1 MAAALSAQEPD
12 GGWSLKERGRLKL
25 PDQFREKREEEPCG
39 KPCAVAGRDRAL
51 LRALGAISVFSL
63 LTQAPLTAALSPPGP
78 DNDNGNGNA
87 EAGASP
93 PRTRHAPDLLLA
105 VVVVKAAFADVSPHF
120 PLTSLPPPP
129 SPRDTSSPRCV
140 SDISP
145 RWRIRDDSLSNCRSS
160 NSAADVADDDD
171 DDDDDDD
178 EALDDGR
185 RQSCSRLPST
195 LRRALTGMTATLSD
209 SSSAEWL
216 ARRSRLLSSMRC
228 SCRPLT

>member
-1 MAAALSAQEPD
+1 M
-12 GGWSLKERGRLKL
+12 
-25 PDQFREKREEEPCG
+25 
-39 KPCAVAGRDRAL
+39 VAGRDRAL
-51 LRALGAISVFSL
+51 LRALGAIRHFSL
-63 LTQAPLTAALSPPGP
+63 FTQALLTAALSPPGP
-78 DNDNGNGNA
+78 DTGNGNGNA

-93 PRTRHAPDLLLA
+93 PRTRHAPDLLA
-105 VVVVKAAFADVSPHF
+105 VVKAGFADVSPHF
-120 PLTSLPPPP
+120 PLTSLPPPS

-160 NSAADVADDDD
+160 NNAA